1 MNSIQAFGLAHLW
14 AQSDFVI
21 RAVAALLLLMSVTSW
36 YLILLRGLRQLKAR
50 RFDLAVEAFWAAPSL
65 DHGLRRLHEQAPD
78 SPFEALARQGAAAA
92 EHVRRHEHQ
101 ETLGGRLDA
110 DEVLTRALRKSIAL
124 STAQLEAG
132 MTMLASIGSTAP
144 FVGLFGTVWGI
155 MNSFIGISESQT
167 TNLAIVAPGIAEAL
181 LATAI
186 GLVAAIPAVVIYNV
200 FARSI
205 AGYKLLLGDASAAVE
220 RLVSRD
226 IDRRAL
232 PQAVRAVRAA
242 E

>member
-1 MNSIQAFGLAHLW
+1 LRQRAPGPCRTRGGRTLALRPRPPRRAAGRGHRARADHLQTPGKLNMNSIQAFGLAHLW

-110 DEVLTRALRKSIAL
+110 D
-124 STAQLEAG
+124 
-132 MTMLASIGSTAP
+132 
-144 FVGLFGTVWGI
+144 
-155 MNSFIGISESQT
+155 
-167 TNLAIVAPGIAEAL
+167 
-181 LATAI
+181 
-186 GLVAAIPAVVIYNV
+186 
-200 FARSI
+200 
-205 AGYKLLLGDASAAVE
+205 
-220 RLVSRD
+220 
-226 IDRRAL
+226 
-232 PQAVRAVRAA
+232 
-242 E
+242 